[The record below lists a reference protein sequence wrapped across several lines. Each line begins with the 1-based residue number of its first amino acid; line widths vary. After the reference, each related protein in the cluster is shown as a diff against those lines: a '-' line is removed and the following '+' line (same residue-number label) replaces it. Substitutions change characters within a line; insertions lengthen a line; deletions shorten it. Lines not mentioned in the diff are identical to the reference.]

1 MRIFLVALF
10 WLVFCTSAAADIKLV
25 VKDFSGKSST
35 IYSNGQRSRIESA
48 QIPGYAIVDHGSG
61 EFMVVDQSRKEI
73 ISLKTAGQAATGDA
87 QLSVSLE
94 DRGGGQKI
102 AGYLTRKYQ
111 IIANGERC
119 GTVYT
124 SSKLLEIAALRG
136 VFESLRGL
144 QNLARGMSAGISGML
159 PVCQRANLG
168 LADAMASSGAP
179 MRVLDAAGKVIS
191 EVVSV
196 DTDSPLAA
204 GSYAVPAGMKVV
216 NMDEKMN
223 QAAQQ
228 MQNMPDMNELLQQ
241 MPQSD
246 GEMTPEM
253 QQQMEQ
259 LQNLLQQL
267 QQ

>member
-1 MRIFLVALF
+1 MRIFFVAMF
-10 WLVFCTSAAADIKLV
+10 WLALCCQATADVKLV
-25 VKDFSGKSST
+25 TRDFSGKSST
-35 IYSNGQRSRIESA
+35 VYSNGQQSRIESA
-48 QIPGYAIVDHGSG
+48 QMPGYAIVDHGSG
-61 EFMVVDQSRKEI
+61 EFLVVDESRKEI
-73 ISLKTAGQAATGDA
+73 ISLKLAGQAATGGS

-124 SSKLLEIAALRG
+124 SKKLLEISELRG

-144 QNLARGMSAGISGML
+144 QNLARGMTGGISGML
-159 PVCQRANLG
+159 PVCQRANFE

-196 DTDSPLAA
+196 DPDTPVAA
-204 GSYAVPAGMKVV
+204 GSYMVPAGMKVV
-216 NMDEKMN
+216 SMDEKMN

-228 MQNMPDMNELLQQ
+228 MQNMPDMNELMQQLQK
-241 MPQSD
+241 SG

-259 LQNLLQQL
+259 LQNMLQQM